1 MEKGKLMGNIS
12 FVIEEQR
19 LMDHAVAQGHQFWR
33 IALSKLS
40 KEKLKIICVR
50 TKNTAVVIALEI

>member
-19 LMDHAVAQGHQFWR
+19 LMDHAVAQGHQFW
-33 IALSKLS
+33 SG
-40 KEKLKIICVR
+40 
-50 TKNTAVVIALEI
+50 